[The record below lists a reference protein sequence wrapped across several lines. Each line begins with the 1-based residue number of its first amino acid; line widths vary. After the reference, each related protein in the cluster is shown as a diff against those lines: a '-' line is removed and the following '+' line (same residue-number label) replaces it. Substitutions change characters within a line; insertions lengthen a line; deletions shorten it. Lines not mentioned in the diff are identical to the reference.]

1 MAEVIARGAE
11 AVLRKDVMDG
21 QPVLVKDRIS
31 KGYRVPQLDSRLRVE
46 RTRTEARL
54 LSEARRA
61 GVSTPKIVSVDE
73 KAATIVMEFIDG
85 KKLKDALSGMDAKH
99 RATVAQSVGV
109 AVGKLHSAGI
119 VHGDLTTSNMMLAR
133 SGEHGNEKVWFI
145 DFGLG
150 FFSDRMEDFGTDIA
164 VLHEAL
170 RSTHFNF
177 LDELWQNFLAGYRT
191 SFAGADQ
198 ALKALEAIEQRGRY
212 VRRTRKS

>member
-21 QPVLVKDRIS
+21 QPVLIKERII
-31 KGYRVPQLDSRLRVE
+31 KGYRVPQLDQKLRIE

-61 GVSTPKIVSVDE
+61 GVSTPKIVNVDE
-73 KAATIVMEFIDG
+73 QAATIVMEFIDG
-85 KKLKDALSGMDAKH
+85 PRLKDALSDMEIKR
-99 RATVAQSVGV
+99 RAAVARAVGTS
-109 AVGKLHSAGI
+109 VGKLHSAGI
-119 VHGDLTTSNMMLAR
+119 VHGDLTTSNMILAR
-133 SGEHGNEKVWFI
+133 SPERGGEKVWFI

-150 FFSDRMEDFGTDIA
+150 FFSDRMEDFGTDMA
-164 VLHEAL
+164 VFHEAL
-170 RSTHFNF
+170 RSTHFAF
-177 LDELWQNFLAGYRT
+177 LNELWQDFLSGYRT

>member
-1 MAEVIARGAE
+1 MAEIIARGAE
-11 AVLRKDVMDG
+11 AVLSKKMMDG
-21 QPVLVKDRIS
+21 QPVLIKERII
-31 KGYRVPQLDSRLRVE
+31 KGYRVPQLDQKLRIE

-61 GVSTPKIVSVDE
+61 GVSTPKIVNVDE
-73 KAATIVMEFIDG
+73 AGATIVMEFIDG
-85 KKLKDALSGMDAKH
+85 PKLKDALSDMDAKR
-99 RATVAQSVGV
+99 RASVAQSVGV

-119 VHGDLTTSNMMLAR
+119 IHGDLTTSNMLLVDDA
-133 SGEHGNEKVWFI
+133 VWFI

-150 FFSDRMEDFGTDIA
+150 FFSDRMEDFGTDLA

-170 RSTHFNF
+170 RSTHFKF
-177 LDELWQNFLAGYRT
+177 LDELWQDFLSGYRT

-212 VRRTRKS
+212 VRRTRK